1 MRGLL
6 LACTCVLG
14 VSYGV
19 SELKLTSAGAAV
31 SPLPGMQ
38 EVPRS
43 LWSRAVESAN
53 DATALASL
61 QTPLV
66 LTGSPVEE
74 WVAAA
79 DWSPSGLEAI
89 VPVMKNVYA
98 DRGSLFSYATKLEPL
113 PAAASASAPFTS
125 TLGNL
130 AKELPQ
136 KGGTRLVNLTSADFF
151 ACAVR
156 ASKECQ
162 GLNLYYS
169 GSLEGL
175 SPELSE
181 RVDGRPFC
189 ARRPISEFCEMPNIW
204 IGSSGVASSAHCKL

>member
-14 VSYGV
+14 VSGV